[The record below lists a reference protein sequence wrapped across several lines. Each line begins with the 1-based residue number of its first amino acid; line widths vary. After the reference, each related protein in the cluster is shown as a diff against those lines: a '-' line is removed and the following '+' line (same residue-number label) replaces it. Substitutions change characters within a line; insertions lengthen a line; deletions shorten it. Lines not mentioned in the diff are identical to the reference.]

1 MRPQIGA
8 AAILGVRMDNGWDQS
23 ANAWIESQ
31 GSHGDHARHYVLDD
45 QVMARLRASGAR
57 TLLDVGCGEGRFCR
71 MAAQAG
77 VTTIGIDPTE
87 GLIARAQELDP
98 NGTYHIATAEALP
111 LADGSV
117 DCVVFYLT
125 LIDIPDLAAAI
136 AEAHRVLRDG
146 GRVIVANLAGFITA
160 ARHDGWSRKG
170 NDTGVVELTGYLD
183 EDVYWTHWAGIRIQ
197 NHHRPPKSYFQGF
210 LNAGFALTHYDEP
223 RSTHPDPEERARYD
237 NVAYLTLMEWQKT

>member
-1 MRPQIGA
+1 ME
-8 AAILGVRMDNGWDQS
+8 NGWDAS
-23 ANAWIESQ
+23 VDAWIDAQ
-31 GSHGDHARHYVLDD
+31 GPDGDHARKYVLDTEM
-45 QVMARLRASGAR
+45 MARLRGTGAR
-57 TLLDVGCGEGRFCR
+57 TLVDIGCGEGRFCR
-71 MAAQAG
+71 MAAELGIAA
-77 VTTIGIDPTE
+77 TGIDPTE
-87 GLIARAQELDP
+87 GLINHARAQDP
-98 NGTYHIATAEALP
+98 NGTYHIAKAESLP
-111 LADGSV
+111 LPDASV

-136 AEAHRVLRDG
+136 AEAHRVLRRG
-146 GRVIVANLAGFITA
+146 GHVLIANLAGFITA

-170 NDTGVVELTGYLD
+170 NDTGILELTGYLD